1 MANLALKVARKSNCR
16 QQHGAV
22 VLKGGR
28 VISTA
33 YNIDKNN
40 PNILE
45 EEKIRMH
52 SSICAERRALKGIA
66 DPKGAVIIVV
76 RAKSS
81 GMVYSK
87 PCDRCRR
94 ACQSA
99 GIKAIIYS

>member
-16 QQHGAV
+16 QKHGAV
-22 VLKGGR
+22 VLKGGS
-28 VISTA
+28 VVSTA
-33 YNIDKNN
+33 CNIDKNN

-52 SSICAERRALKGIA
+52 SSICAERRALKAVA
-66 DPKGAVIIVV
+66 DPRGATIIVV

-81 GMVYSK
+81 GMVNSK
-87 PCDRCRR
+87 PCERCTL
-94 ACQSA
+94 ACTNA